1 MGCLVKYL
9 LLLLPKSIGI
19 YSSLLF
25 LYSILQLQKKSTHLI
40 EYKTKSELLHKANM
54 TKIHEQEV
62 VLEEVNDRIAELE
75 GCLQRIQIGEE
86 VIEFRIVGRKQKA
99 KLEEAECSQQIE
111 KEALDDQMVQGILD
125 LLDFVPPTTNLEHAY
140 ALDRHVL
147 YLVIGAT

>member
-1 MGCLVKYL
+1 
-9 LLLLPKSIGI
+9 
-19 YSSLLF
+19 
-25 LYSILQLQKKSTHLI
+25 
-40 EYKTKSELLHKANM
+40 M